1 MIGKIF
7 LKIKRNLVKY
17 IEILYILPSF
27 FYLEFENKTLNYYDS
42 YGTTGLLEDDGV
54 ETLPFFDD
62 YDIEYNDALLMRQF
76 AENALNNINA
86 IQGFKS
92 GSLDKFLVIINTI
105 IEKKLH

>member
-42 YGTTGLLEDDGV
+42 YE
-54 ETLPFFDD
+54 
-62 YDIEYNDALLMRQF
+62 I
-76 AENALNNINA
+76 
-86 IQGFKS
+86 
-92 GSLDKFLVIINTI
+92 
-105 IEKKLH
+105 